1 MESKDKS
8 KEIDIKT
15 CVCYYFDDM
24 IKNVNI
30 FFSDFF
36 FLDERLYENISVYDI
51 SYKT

>member
-36 FLDERLYENISVYDI
+36 F
-51 SYKT
+51 